1 MGKTYGE
8 APGAAGAQE
17 VFLWEPVTNN
27 RLRPALMVK
36 GLGMI
41 LVTMEIPCPSLI
53 AFTGFSFALV
63 YGNSKRISSVGSAHL
78 RARTAVLKQ

>member
-27 RLRPALMVK
+27 RLLLVK

-63 YGNSKRISSVGSAHL
+63 YGNSKRISSVGSAQL

>member
-27 RLRPALMVK
+27 RLLLVK

>member
-1 MGKTYGE
+1 VGKTYGE
-8 APGAAGAQE
+8 APGAAGTQE

-27 RLRPALMVK
+27 RLLLVK

-63 YGNSKRISSVGSAHL
+63 YGNSKRISSVGSAQL

>member
-8 APGAAGAQE
+8 APGAAGTQE

-27 RLRPALMVK
+27 RLLLVK

>member
-8 APGAAGAQE
+8 APGAAGTQE

-27 RLRPALMVK
+27 RLLLVK

-63 YGNSKRISSVGSAHL
+63 YGNSKRISSVGSAQL
-78 RARTAVLKQ
+78 RARTEVLKQ

>member
-1 MGKTYGE
+1 VGKTYGE
-8 APGAAGAQE
+8 APGAAGNQE

-27 RLRPALMVK
+27 RLLLVK

-63 YGNSKRISSVGSAHL
+63 YGNSKRISSVGSAQL